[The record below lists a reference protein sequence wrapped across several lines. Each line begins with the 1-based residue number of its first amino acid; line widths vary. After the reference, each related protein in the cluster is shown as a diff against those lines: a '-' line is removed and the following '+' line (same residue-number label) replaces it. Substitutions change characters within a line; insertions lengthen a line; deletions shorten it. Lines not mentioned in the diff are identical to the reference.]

1 MTKRGDNT
9 GEGPGT
15 PLTQP
20 RGAGQWTVPSLLS
33 NEGDTQALG
42 DASPCSETPSPKEDP
57 SLRSQSSDP
66 IQPFCLGHRNRDQRP
81 PSKSQVGPHFISL
94 VSERSLLPTHSPKLR
109 KSRERAAGA
118 SRGRGGWRGGGWPWE
133 GAITALCGCR
143 SQVTLQKPLV
153 QKLLP
158 RQQGNPRTAFWRLG
172 EGEGGFVGLWVGGH
186 WFLSLLG
193 GRTQMYTEDVGQTRQ
208 TAVWIWAPASTQR
221 QDSLQRS
228 SGSTFL
234 VLPARRA
241 MSSEEAR

>member
-1 MTKRGDNT
+1 MHSPWVNLCGCALPLPALVSLPRPQPWRIKATCLPVAVMTKRGDNT

-172 EGEGGFVGLWVGGH
+172 EGEGGCVCAQPSCL
-186 WFLSLLG
+186 
-193 GRTQMYTEDVGQTRQ
+193 
-208 TAVWIWAPASTQR
+208 
-221 QDSLQRS
+221 
-228 SGSTFL
+228 
-234 VLPARRA
+234 
-241 MSSEEAR
+241 